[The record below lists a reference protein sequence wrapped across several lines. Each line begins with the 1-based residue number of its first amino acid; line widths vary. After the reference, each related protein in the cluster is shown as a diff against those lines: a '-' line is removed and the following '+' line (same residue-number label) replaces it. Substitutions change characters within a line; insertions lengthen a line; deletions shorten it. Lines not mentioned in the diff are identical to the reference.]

1 LLFRFLSPAPFDFGG
16 ISSYFLGRRALRLL
30 TSCVLSIRSIRE
42 SRLFSKSPDR
52 RPHRAAV
59 AFASASPLRLHGR
72 VDGKTS
78 PNDRELSSNRV
89 GLVSIQKRPSLGVE
103 KKAGAIA
110 ILIPPLRFPQCNSP
124 DSRVKNSGESRFRF
138 DLREYSR
145 CVVVFGRTGPPAVR
159 PARLSQ
165 HTAFTHATPPTQH
178 TTLTMV
184 SPRL

>member
-1 LLFRFLSPAPFDFGG
+1 VSCRYDRFANIDSSLNHPIVVLTERRSP
-16 ISSYFLGRRALRLL
+16 
-30 TSCVLSIRSIRE
+30 
-42 SRLFSKSPDR
+42 
-52 RPHRAAV
+52 
-59 AFASASPLRLHGR
+59 SPLRLLCGSTAALM
-72 VDGKTS
+72 GKLLQTIES
-78 PNDRELSSNRV
+78 CQSNRGV